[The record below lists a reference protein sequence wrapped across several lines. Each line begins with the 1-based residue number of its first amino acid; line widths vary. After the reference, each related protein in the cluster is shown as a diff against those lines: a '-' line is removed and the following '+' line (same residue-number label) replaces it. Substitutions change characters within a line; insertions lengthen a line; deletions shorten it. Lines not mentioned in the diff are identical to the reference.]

1 MANLKSMV
9 FGLVIG
15 TLMVVFFHLLYV
27 PSEVLQALLIFN
39 IFFVCVYF
47 PLNGP
52 LKRKVAVL
60 LAGNVIC
67 FLWNMM
73 FSIFVCAVSAYLSGD
88 FNALLAFLNPL
99 LNLLWMV
106 SFWSIGLTFLAKAKH
121 EGWEKSAH

>member
-1 MANLKSMV
+1 MKSMV

-106 SFWSIGLTFLAKAKH
+106 SFWSIGLTFLAEAKP
-121 EGWEKSAH
+121 EGWEKGAH